1 MDRILPTFLIV
12 GAAKSGT
19 SSLWHYLKAHPEVF
33 VPQSKEV
40 NFFNDEG
47 NFARGVDWYA
57 GLFAAGAG
65 KKAIGEASPAYLFS
79 DETPARI
86 AEIVPQ
92 ARLVVI
98 LRNPIDRAHSH
109 YLHARYYGLE
119 RRTFEEAVADERTD
133 PDGKGWPFYL
143 GFSRYEPQLVRFTE
157 LFPRD
162 QLLVLLLDD
171 LIADPVGTFMTLC
184 AHIGIDE
191 TVVPANVGE
200 VTNTYREPR
209 AAPLLRFLIRSAQ
222 KGRLPRR
229 VWRPLVNLA
238 TREGRT
244 PPPLDRAFRNELAA
258 YFAED
263 NAALARWLGRDLSM
277 WN

>member
-33 VPQSKEV
+33 VPEPKEV

-47 NFARGVDWYA
+47 VFSRGVDWYA
-57 GLFAAGAG
+57 SLFAPGAG
-65 KKAIGEASPAYLFS
+65 KKAIGEASPSYLYS
-79 DETPARI
+79 EASPARM
-86 AEIVPQ
+86 ADIVPR
-92 ARLVVI
+92 ARLIAI

-119 RRTFEEAVADERTD
+119 RRSFRQAVADEVA
-133 PDGKGWPFYL
+133 GQGWPFYL
-143 GFSRYEPQLVRFTE
+143 GFGRYYPQLVKLSRF
-157 LFPRD
+157 FPRE

-171 LIADPVGTFMTLC
+171 LIADPVGTFKTLC
-184 AHIGIDE
+184 GHLGIDE
-191 TVVPANVGE
+191 RVIPGNVGE

-209 AAPLLRFLIRSAQ
+209 AAPFLRFVIRTAQ
-222 KGRLPRR
+222 RGRLPRR
-229 VWRPLVNLA
+229 LWRPAVKLA

-244 PPPLDRAFRNELAA
+244 PPALEPDLRRQLTG

-263 NAALARWLGRDLSM
+263 NDALASWLGRDLDA
-277 WN
+277 WA

>member
-33 VPQSKEV
+33 VPEPKEV
-40 NFFNDEG
+40 NFFNDVG
-47 NFARGVDWYA
+47 VFSRGVDWYA
-57 GLFAAGAG
+57 SLFAPGAG
-65 KKAIGEASPAYLFS
+65 KKAIGEASPSYLYS
-79 DETPARI
+79 EESPARM
-86 AEIVPQ
+86 AEIVPR
-92 ARLVVI
+92 ARLIAI

-119 RRTFEEAVADERTD
+119 RRSFREAVADEVA
-133 PDGKGWPFYL
+133 GQGWPFYL
-143 GFSRYEPQLVRFTE
+143 GFGRYHPQLVKLSRF
-157 LFPRD
+157 FPRE

-171 LIADPVGTFMTLC
+171 LIADPVGTFKTLC
-184 AHIGIDE
+184 GHLGIDE
-191 TVVPANVGE
+191 RVVPGNVGE

-209 AAPLLRFLIRSAQ
+209 AAPFLRFVIRTAQ
-222 KGRLPRR
+222 RGRLPRR
-229 VWRPLVNLA
+229 LWRPAVRLA

-244 PPPLDRAFRNELAA
+244 PPPLEPDLRRELTG

-263 NAALARWLGRDLSM
+263 NDALASWLGRDLDA
-277 WN
+277 WA